1 MIRHPGS
8 SWREVPDLPKA
19 AVAALDAGF
28 ALHTTRLL
36 AAQRSSDGETT
47 KLLVQLQDGLQVES
61 VVMEY
66 DNTGGW
72 GVGGGAWGGG
82 GGGLQQQP
90 GCPSEPAC
98 CFPASAA
105 HADCLPPPTLVCS
118 ARYSGA
124 DEPEL
129 PPAQQPAEQAQ
140 QQGAALASWAAEQQ
154 QQQQQQQQDGE
165 HEEEEEFFDAVPS
178 LGDAFGGKITGG
190 RRATLCVSSEVGCAM
205 VSPAAARLP
214 RTAAPLLLLPAVQRM
229 LSTQLAGAS
238 AGPQSVQAPLG
249 CVACAGPCS
258 LA

>member
-66 DNTGGW
+66 DNT
-72 GVGGGAWGGG
+72 
-82 GGGLQQQP
+82 
-90 GCPSEPAC
+90 
-98 CFPASAA
+98 
-105 HADCLPPPTLVCS
+105 